1 MILRKFYREKI
12 QHSPNRLSKLTKKV
26 ENIIILGI
34 ESSCDDTSAAV
45 LRDTT
50 LLSSVIASQAVH
62 EKYGGVIPELAS
74 RAHQQNIVPVVDTA
88 LKEAGITIDKV
99 DAIAF
104 TRGPGLLGSLMVGTS
119 FAKGLSIA
127 NNIPLVEVNHL
138 HGHILSHFVDLP
150 DRELPH
156 PSYPFLC
163 LLVSGGHTQ
172 IVKVDSPQTMSIV
185 GTTIDDA
192 AGEALDKC
200 AKVMG
205 LPYPGGPIIDRLAKE
220 GDSSAFNFAKPRVEG
235 LNYSFSGLKT
245 SFLYTLRDCVAED
258 ADFIEKNK
266 CDLCASLLDT
276 VVDILVSKL
285 IKAAKQYGIRDI
297 ALGGGVSANSAL
309 RARIQAE
316 GDKRHWRVFLP
327 ELKFTTDNAA
337 MIAVAGY
344 YRYLSGEL
352 SSLDAAPIA
361 RYEEMI

>member
-1 MILRKFYREKI
+1 ME
-12 QHSPNRLSKLTKKV
+12 N
-26 ENIIILGI
+26 NIIILGI

-45 LRDTT
+45 LKDTV

-127 NNIPLVEVNHL
+127 NNIPMVEVNHL

-156 PSYPFLC
+156 PNYPFLC

-172 IVKVDSPQTMSIV
+172 IVKVDAPDKMEIV

-220 GDSSAFNFAKPRVEG
+220 GNKDAFKFAKPRVEE

-245 SFLYTLRDCVAED
+245 SFLYTLRDAVAENP
-258 ADFIEKNK
+258 DFIEQNK
-266 CDLCASLLDT
+266 ADLCAALLHT
-276 VVDILVSKL
+276 VVDILVDKL
-285 IKAAKQYGIRDI
+285 IKASKQFGIKDI

-309 RARIQAE
+309 RARIEAE
-316 GDKRHWRVFLP
+316 GAKRHWRTFLP

-344 YRYLSGEL
+344 YRYLRGEL
-352 SSLDAAPIA
+352 STLDAAPIA

>member
-1 MILRKFYREKI
+1 MD
-12 QHSPNRLSKLTKKV
+12 N
-26 ENIIILGI
+26 NIIILGI

-88 LKEAGITIDKV
+88 LKEAGVTIDKV

-127 NNIPLVEVNHL
+127 GNIPMVEVNHL

-156 PSYPFLC
+156 PDYPFLC

-172 IVKVDSPQTMSIV
+172 IVRVESPEKMEIV

-205 LPYPGGPIIDRLAKE
+205 LPYPGGPVVDRLAKE
-220 GDSSAFNFAKPRVEG
+220 GNPKAFKFAKPHVEG
-235 LNYSFSGLKT
+235 FNYSFSGLKT
-245 SFLYTLRDCVAED
+245 SFLYTLRDRVAENPN
-258 ADFIEKNK
+258 FIEENK
-266 CDLCASLLDT
+266 CDLCASILYT
-276 VVDILVSKL
+276 VVDILADKL
-285 IKAAKQYGIRDI
+285 VRAAKEYSIKDI
-297 ALGGGVSANSAL
+297 ALGGGVSANSVL
-309 RARIQAE
+309 RARIEAE
-316 GDKRHWRVFLP
+316 GKKRGWRTFLP

-344 YRYLSGEL
+344 YRYLRGEL
-352 SSLDAAPIA
+352 SSLDAAPVA
-361 RYEEMI
+361 RYENLIE